1 MPIGEVIRKYRK
13 IRNMTQEEMANRLGI
28 TAPAV
33 NKWENGNSLPDIML
47 LAPIARLLGIT
58 LDTLLSFQKE
68 LTDEEVNR
76 LIEEAGRRL
85 KSKSYEEAFEWA
97 KEKLEIY
104 PNCEN
109 LLWQMA
115 MIFDVTRLTEE
126 IPDSEK
132 YDNYFKICYVRLL
145 ESKDENIRTAAAN
158 SLFEFYSRKDEYK
171 KAEEYLS
178 YFSSQNPEKK
188 RKQAVIFSKTNR
200 ISEAYRVYE
209 ELLFS
214 GYQMINLVF
223 HNIYMLAIQEKDMK
237 KAHLLVEKQTK
248 LANIFEMGEYHEISC
263 KLDLATIE
271 EDAEATIETM
281 EKMISCIDTIC
292 GFCKSPLYAHMSF
305 KSARE
310 EFLTELKNNLLD
322 CFRDE
327 ETYGFLKYD
336 KRWQELVK

>member
-13 IRNMTQEEMANRLGI
+13 IQNMTQEEMANRLGI

-33 NKWENGNSLPDIML
+33 NKWENGNSLPDITL
-47 LAPIARLLGIT
+47 LAPIARLLDIT

-68 LTDEEVNR
+68 LSDEEVNR

-97 KEKLEIY
+97 REKLEIY

-115 MIFDVTRLTEE
+115 MIFDVKRLTEE

-132 YDNYFKICYVRLL
+132 YDNYIKTCYVRLL
-145 ESKDENIRTAAAN
+145 GSKDENMRTAAAN

-178 YFSSQNPEKK
+178 YFSNQNPEKK

-200 ISEAYRVYE
+200 INEAYRVYE

-223 HNIYMLAIQEKDMK
+223 HSIYMLAMQEKDMK
-237 KAHLLVEKQTK
+237 KAHLLVEKQTE

-271 EDAEATIETM
+271 EDAEATIEIM
-281 EKMISCIDTIC
+281 EKMLSCVDTIC
-292 GFCKSPLYAHMSF
+292 GFCKSPLYDHMPF
-305 KSARE
+305 KNASE

-327 ETYGFLKYD
+327 EVCGFLKYD